1 MAKLPTLTISVT
13 TTAEAHERK
22 SAPLLPPA
30 TEVHGTG
37 DWQGYLNATRDGM
50 VVRCRMADGQWRVA
64 YVSLDKLVDDVGRAM
79 NDVGREGLL

>member
-1 MAKLPTLTISVT
+1 MARLPALSISVT
-13 TTAEAHERK
+13 ATAEAHKRK

-30 TEVHGTG
+30 TEIHGTG
-37 DWQGYLNATRDGM
+37 DWQGYLNATHNEL

-64 YVSLDKLVDDVGRAM
+64 YVSLDKLTDDVGRAM